1 MTPMIDLPEKY
12 QNQMSLFLIFLYVS
26 TVFFVLSEICKE
38 LIGYF
43 CINNVHIWFTKYQN
57 DIICN
62 QIQLQG

>member
-1 MTPMIDLPEKY
+1 MIDLPEKY

-26 TVFFVLSEICKE
+26 TVIFFRF
-38 LIGYF
+38 IGNMQRINWIYF